1 MVRIKDFHRISSTEG
16 VSGLTLQILNL
27 EQDMR
32 NVLPSSKNEMYKPAH
47 SLLEDIIEHARRFRK
62 IHLKKS

>member
-1 MVRIKDFHRISSTEG
+1 
-16 VSGLTLQILNL
+16 
-27 EQDMR
+27 MR

-62 IHLKKS
+62 IHLKKT